1 MLTATTST
9 AVQHYRRFKTMATLL
24 ASVGLF
30 GCFFA
35 AAGRS
40 RRGLYSLLLAGFAST
55 LIAGSLLAST
65 GCGGGNGQANR
76 GTASIIVTATS
87 GALNHTTTITLT
99 VQ

>member
-1 MLTATTST
+1 
-9 AVQHYRRFKTMATLL
+9 
-24 ASVGLF
+24 
-30 GCFFA
+30 
-35 AAGRS
+35 
-40 RRGLYSLLLAGFAST
+40 LLLAGFAST